1 MSPLQHRVA
10 PVLDHDEAINDA
22 VVVSF
27 SALQQVMGAA
37 VAFE

>member
-1 MSPLQHRVA
+1 
-10 PVLDHDEAINDA
+10 VLDHDEAINDA

-37 VAFE
+37 VAVQ